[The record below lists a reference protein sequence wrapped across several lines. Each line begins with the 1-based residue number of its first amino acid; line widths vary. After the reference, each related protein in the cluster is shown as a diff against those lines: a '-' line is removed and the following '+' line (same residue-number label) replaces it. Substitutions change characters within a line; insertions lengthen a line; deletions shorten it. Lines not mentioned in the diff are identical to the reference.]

1 MDVQDTLTQAT
12 KTMESPEFLEPLVD
26 RLHSTGKAETV
37 FGASREER
45 GRTIVPV
52 ARVSYGFGGGFGKAG
67 NRKTQSKPKI
77 GEARADD
84 KEPQADEG
92 VGGGAG
98 INVTPVGVFE
108 VTEAGARFLPIAKSR
123 VVAVST
129 FLAGVLLGMVV
140 SRGMRR

>member
-1 MDVQDTLTQAT
+1 MDIQDTLTQAT
-12 KTMESPEFLEPLVD
+12 KTTEPPEFLRPLVD
-26 RLHSTGKAETV
+26 RMHSSANAETV

-52 ARVSYGFGGGFGKAG
+52 ARVSYGFGGGFGKTG
-67 NRKTQSKPKI
+67 NRKSQSKPKI
-77 GEARADD
+77 GEARATDT
-84 KEPQADEG
+84 EPQADEG

-108 VTEAGARFLPIAKSR
+108 VTEAGSRFLPVAKSR
-123 VVAVST
+123 VVAAST